1 MKNKS
6 CPSGGAMK
14 SFLTLIVTI
23 LLSTNAFALKK
34 AGGGRAFKGG
44 TLSIGV
50 GIGMGSFEQDGLN
63 EAIRNA
69 KTNSGATTGEMNS
82 AVEYMGFA
90 TYRFANNII
99 ALQIR
104 PAFFS
109 QTSNGSGT
117 GGAFDYSLTGYS
129 VFPLV
134 RFIPLSNDIID
145 FYLQGGLGYGNLKG
159 TITNGARKVEFGG
172 SSFGTQVG
180 VGADFC
186 FLPEHCFGVEGNY
199 RYLPVERNKVTS
211 ASGALPDGIGQGSV
225 NHELEN
231 SSGDDVGTKLSG
243 ITGVVTYSFN
253 F

>member
-1 MKNKS
+1 
-6 CPSGGAMK
+6 MK
-14 SFLTLIVTI
+14 SLLAVVATI
-23 LLSTNAFALKK
+23 LLTMNAFALKK
-34 AGGGRAFKGG
+34 GGGRAFKGG
-44 TLSIGV
+44 TFSVGV

-69 KTNSGATTGEMNS
+69 KSISGATTGEMNS
-82 AVEYMGFA
+82 AIEYMGTA
-90 TYRFANNII
+90 TYRFANNIV

-104 PAFFS
+104 PTMFS
-109 QTSNGSGT
+109 QSAKGAGT
-117 GGAFDYSLTGYS
+117 GGAYDYELKGFS
-129 VFPLV
+129 VFPLI

-145 FYLQGGLGYGNLKG
+145 FYIQGGLGYGKLDGSIK
-159 TITNGARKVEFGG
+159 NGARKVEFGG

-211 ASGALPDGIGQGSV
+211 SSGALPDGIGQGSV

-231 SSGDDVGTKLSG
+231 TSGDDVGTKLSG